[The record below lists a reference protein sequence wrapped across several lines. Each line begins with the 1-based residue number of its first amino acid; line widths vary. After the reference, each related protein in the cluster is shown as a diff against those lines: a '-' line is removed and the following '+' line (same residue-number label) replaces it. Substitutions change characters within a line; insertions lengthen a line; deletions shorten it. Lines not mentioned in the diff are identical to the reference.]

1 MNLRQIKYF
10 CKVVESGSGNAAA
23 KLLCVAPTAISTQL
37 GLLEEN
43 LGGELF
49 DRSKR
54 PMQLTSLGQFF
65 YPRAKELLL
74 QAQRLEEE
82 SNRVAIG
89 NGGWLG
95 VGFIRSTLFS
105 LLPDVIRHFREAHPD
120 VHLDLIEK
128 LSEYQVESLLQR
140 RIDIGISRFIGEFE
154 RHPDMDYRLIFD
166 DPLLAVLP
174 ASHPLA
180 KQTSFSLKNFHHLPF
195 ILYPKDAR
203 SPYGEKLQAYLRE
216 KGVTPTI
223 HHEAIEIHT
232 AFALVGAG
240 LGGTLVSRSMTDNN
254 RQDVVF
260 LPVED
265 IEISTSL
272 VAVTRKGGQ
281 NKLLDNFIE
290 ILMSKGKLAQSTW
303 AGQDYQASP
312 RQRQP

>member
-10 CKVVESGSGNAAA
+10 CKVVEAGSGNAAA
-23 KLLCVAPTAISTQL
+23 KLLCVAPTAISTQMA
-37 GLLEEN
+37 LLEQE

-54 PMQLTSLGQFF
+54 PMQLTSLGEFY

-74 QAQRLEEE
+74 QALRLQEE
-82 SNRVAIG
+82 SNRVAVG

-105 LLPDVIRHFREAHPD
+105 VLPSTIRHFREAHPD
-120 VHLDLIEK
+120 VHVDLIEK

-140 RIDIGISRFIGEFE
+140 RIDIGISRFIGEYE
-154 RHPDMDYRLIFD
+154 RHPDMCYRLIFD
-166 DPLLAVLP
+166 DPLLAALP
-174 ASHPLA
+174 ADHPLA
-180 KQTSFSLKNFHHLPF
+180 KQASFSLQSFQHLPF

-203 SPYGEKLQAYLRE
+203 SPYGQQLHAYLRE
-216 KGVTPTI
+216 KGIDPTI

-240 LGGTLVSRSMTDNN
+240 LGGTLVSRSMTYNN

-260 LPVED
+260 LPVD
-265 IEISTSL
+265 GIEISTSL
-272 VAVTRKGGQ
+272 VAVTRKGQ
-281 NKLLDNFIE
+281 QSKTLDNFID
-290 ILMSKGKLAQSTW
+290 ILMAEGKIAQSSW
-303 AGQDYQASP
+303 VE
-312 RQRQP
+312 